1 MYLKERTKQMKV
13 RITID
18 LKEISN
24 IDLTV
29 EEAIKACTDCMAACD
44 DAISRMNNLEA
55 NIDVLKSVGV
65 DVESMQR
72 SIEDDNLKAAKG
84 LNVTTRRIFRH
95 GDFDVIEVAQDE
107 NI

>member
-1 MYLKERTKQMKV
+1 MKV

-24 IDLTV
+24 INLTV

-44 DAISRMNNLEA
+44 DAISRMDNLEA

-95 GDFDVIEVAQDE
+95 GDFDVIEVVQDE
-107 NI
+107 NL

>member
-1 MYLKERTKQMKV
+1 MKV

-24 IDLTV
+24 INLTV

-44 DAISRMNNLEA
+44 DAISRMDNLEA
-55 NIDVLKSVGV
+55 NIDVLKSVGA

-95 GDFDVIEVAQDE
+95 GDFDVIEVVQDE
-107 NI
+107 NL